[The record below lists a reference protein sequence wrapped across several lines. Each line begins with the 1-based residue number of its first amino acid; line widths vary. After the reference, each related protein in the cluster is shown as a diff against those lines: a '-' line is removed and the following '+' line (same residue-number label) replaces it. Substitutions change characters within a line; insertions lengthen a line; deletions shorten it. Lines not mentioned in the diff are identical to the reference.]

1 MHYLVGIDEAGRGPL
16 AGPVAV
22 GIVKISLDFKKNF
35 FTGIKDSKK
44 LTALGRELWFARTL
58 TARREG
64 KLDFAVSLVSEKI
77 IDRKGIVYAISID
90 IKRSLEALNVP
101 TNVRIFLDG
110 GLKAPK
116 PFKHQ
121 RTVIRGD
128 EKIPVISLA
137 SIVAKVTRDRKMTRL
152 SKKFPKY
159 NFHIHKGYG
168 TSEHR
173 RAIKKYGLTVI
184 HRRSFLKTLTST

>member
-35 FTGIKDSKK
+35 FKGIKDSKK
-44 LTALGRELWFARTL
+44 LTAIGRELWFARAL
-58 TARREG
+58 DFRKAG
-64 KLDFAVSLVSEKI
+64 KFDFAVSLVSEKI
-77 IDRKGIVYAISID
+77 IDRKGIVYAISLG
-90 IKRSLEALNVP
+90 IKKCLITLEV
-101 TNVRIFLDG
+101 
-110 GLKAPK
+110 
-116 PFKHQ
+116 
-121 RTVIRGD
+121 
-128 EKIPVISLA
+128 
-137 SIVAKVTRDRKMTRL
+137 

-168 TSEHR
+168 TSKHR
-173 RAIKKYGLTVI
+173 QAIKKYGLTVI

>member
-77 IDRKGIVYAISID
+77 IDRKGIVYAISIG

-101 TNVRIFLDG
+101 TNVQIFLDG